1 MPDHPGRSLIE
12 KLGIREGSSIAL
24 VGAPANYRA
33 RLGALPKGAKIDR
46 AKDYLDVVQI
56 FAQDKA
62 SLDKKIL
69 TAKRNMK
76 QNGTIWVSWPKLSS
90 GLETDLSSDVVR
102 EAGLANGL
110 VDVKICSIDDTWS
123 ALKFV
128 IRLRD
133 RTSQV

>member
-1 MPDHPGRSLIE
+1 MPGHPGRSLIE